1 MGLPKATLPFGPET
15 MVVRVGRVLSTVVSP
30 IVVVAAEGQPLP
42 DFKLPVQIVRDQRPE
57 RGPLEGLAAGLTA
70 LASQVDAAYVT
81 SCDVPL
87 LEPGFVKRM
96 IARLG
101 EREAAVPVQADM
113 LHPLAAVYRT
123 SVLKA
128 IRSLLAADQ
137 LRMMGIFDLVDTVRV
152 PVEEL
157 ADVDPPL
164 HTLRN
169 LNTPADYLAALA
181 SAGFAAPPAVL
192 QKLQRE
198 A

>member
-1 MGLPKATLPFGPET
+1 MGLPKATLPFGPES
-15 MVVRVGRVLSTVVSP
+15 MVERVGRVLSTVVSP

-57 RGPLEGLAAGLTA
+57 RGPLEGLAAGLAA

-96 IARLG
+96 IVRLG
-101 EREAAVPVQADM
+101 DHEAAVPMQADM

-137 LRMMGIFDLVDTVRV
+137 LRLMGVFDLVDTVRV

-169 LNTPADYLAALA
+169 LNTAADYLAAIA
-181 SAGFAAPPAVL
+181 IAGFAVPPAVL
-192 QKLQRE
+192 EALQRE

>member
-1 MGLPKATLPFGPET
+1 MGLPKATLPFGPES
-15 MVVRVGRVLSTVVSP
+15 MVERVGRVLSTVVSP

-57 RGPLEGLAAGLTA
+57 RGPLEGLAAGLAA

-96 IARLG
+96 IVRLG
-101 EREAAVPVQADM
+101 DHEAAVPMQADM

-137 LRMMGIFDLVDTVRV
+137 LRLMGVFDLVDAVRV

-157 ADVDPPL
+157 ADVDPLL

-181 SAGFAAPPAVL
+181 SAGFAVPPAVL
-192 QKLQRE
+192 EALQRE